1 MSYGHAIGGKG
12 LRGPVNCQSAGIH
25 LIFVSLQQL
34 TTLPRIDPMLY
45 FMTLFFR
52 RF

>member
-1 MSYGHAIGGKG
+1 MSYGHARRKRVKG
-12 LRGPVNCQSAGIH
+12 VNCQSAGIH

-34 TTLPRIDPMLY
+34 TTQPRIDPMLY